1 MNSAGENGLQDC
13 AVMVVEDEFF
23 QADDLASALG
33 RAGAR
38 LVGPFATVEAALA
51 ALERGEHVDAAILDT
66 NLRGS
71 AVTPVIAALTRRD
84 IPYALATGYDRDMLP
99 ADWREAPVFQKPFE
113 ISALLEAIAELC
125 CQRRQAGRGK
135 GATDGAGSPGR
146 GTVSAPRFM

>member
-1 MNSAGENGLQDC
+1 
-13 AVMVVEDEFF
+13 MVVEDEFF
-23 QADDLASALG
+23 QADDLAAALG

-66 NLRGS
+66 NLRGA
-71 AVTPVIAALTRRD
+71 AVTPVIAALSQRA

-113 ISALLEAIAELC
+113 ISVLLDAIAELC
-125 CQRRQAGRGK
+125 CRSRQGRHTN
-135 GATDGAGSPGR
+135 GAAFPGR
-146 GTVSAPRFM
+146 RTVSAPRFL